1 MSAESTT
8 ADGTPDNVLFR
19 LYERYVGD
27 PEAEVDVYLGFAL
40 FFGGIALGVV
50 GVATF
55 LLSSSQTGIDVYHY
69 REVASVAAAASLPVI
84 LLGVVTLLPGD
95 RRMLYVALAGAAV
108 CGVAIG
114 LFTQWYPY
122 SWNVAN
128 GPDYSVRGVAV
139 YAVGLVAVVGATGAA
154 LVGHRVERARSGP
167 APAAGDAEAATDET
181 GAPATDPDEDVE
193 ARAESDYERAV
204 EGAEV
209 SWGGVER
216 TETRRLELNTE
227 GVDDVDRR
235 GFDDAT
241 ATEARGEGVDDA
253 VSGLRRMQGREAT
266 TTGTGG
272 GTDDQAAALSEL
284 REQQA
289 AEELATEDDDGV
301 VERIRSLFD

>member
-8 ADGTPDNVLFR
+8 ADGTPDNVLFG

-55 LLSSSQTGIDVYHY
+55 LLSSSQTGIAVYHY
-69 REVASVAAAASLPVI
+69 REVASAAAAASLPVI

-95 RRMLYVALAGAAV
+95 RRMLYVALVGAAV
-108 CGVAIG
+108 CGVAVG

-122 SWNVAN
+122 SWNVPN
-128 GPDYSVRGVAV
+128 GPDYSVQGVAV

-154 LVGHRVERARSGP
+154 LVGHQVERARGGP
-167 APAAGDAEAATDET
+167 APADADAGTAAAESEATD
-181 GAPATDPDEDVE
+181 ADEGVE
-193 ARAESDYERAV
+193 ARAESDYERAM

-235 GFDDAT
+235 GFDDVA

-266 TTGTGG
+266 ETGTGG
-272 GTDDQAAALSEL
+272 GTDDQAAALREL
-284 REQQA
+284 REQQR
-289 AEELATEDDDGV
+289 AEEVATEDEGV
-301 VERIRSLFD
+301 VGRIRSLFD

>member
-55 LLSSSQTGIDVYHY
+55 LLSSSQTGIDVYHF

-95 RRMLYVALAGAAV
+95 RRMLYVALAGALV

-122 SWNVAN
+122 NWNVPNA
-128 GPDYSVRGVAV
+128 PDYSVQGVAV

-154 LVGHRVERARSGP
+154 LVGHQVERARGGP
-167 APAAGDAEAATDET
+167 APAPGGEDGEATTEAVDE
-181 GAPATDPDEDVE
+181 DPGEDVE
-193 ARAESDYERAV
+193 ARARSDYDRAM

-209 SWGGVER
+209 SWGGVEK

-227 GVDDVDRR
+227 SVDDVDRR
-235 GFDDAT
+235 GFDNAT
-241 ATEARGEGVDDA
+241 ATESRGDGVDDA
-253 VSGLRRMQGREAT
+253 VSGLRRMQGREAAK
-266 TTGTGG
+266 TGTGG
-272 GTDDQAAALSEL
+272 GTDDQAAALKEL

-301 VERIRSLFD
+301 VGRIRSLFD